1 MVWVWLWLVM
11 LDVMVSET
19 WRVSYKVPGRV
30 LTFDVSYA
38 DPQAHEIINVALHWE
53 YSPGIVFVF
62 FPRDEGFLSCLKL
75 TQRVISM
82 STTRLYRGYVNLG

>member
-53 YSPGIVFVF
+53 YSPCIIFVF
-62 FPRDEGFLSCLKL
+62 SQGTKDFYH
-75 TQRVISM
+75 V
-82 STTRLYRGYVNLG
+82 